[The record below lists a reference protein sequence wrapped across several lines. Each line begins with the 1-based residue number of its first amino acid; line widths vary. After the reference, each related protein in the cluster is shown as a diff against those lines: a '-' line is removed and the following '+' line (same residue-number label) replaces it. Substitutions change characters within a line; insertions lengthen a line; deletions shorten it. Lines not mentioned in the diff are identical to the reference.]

1 MSTATSR
8 LAVMGAEAKQPHKR
22 DEKGKGVERDERE
35 IKKYIKK
42 APTKTPE
49 QLEED
54 RQAAEQ
60 LARECEFRR
69 CRSIRAGVDFLRDF
83 LDCHFEEHLSQIR
96 ITCGLTLEEI
106 KMIGNEEDKKWGVR
120 QCRRLFNAPVLSDQI
135 GYLLWCELRQGDA
148 LDHKHE
154 KHENSE
160 SQVEEE
166 GQLSPV
172 EEVPQPQGS
181 EMERHR
187 KGSVDSEV
195 VSEPGSPTSSRTQ
208 RRWTGMSHENYGW
221 NPDYFTPSVLQNPG
235 AVTSPGSPASGPDE
249 GPQRERAGSAPDKLH
264 MPRKKVEY
272 LIEGFRKRT
281 ATGVGYLGAS
291 LARGYCL

>member
-8 LAVMGAEAKQPHKR
+8 LSVMGAEAKQPQKR
-22 DEKGKGVERDERE
+22 DEKEKEVKRDERE

-42 APTKTPE
+42 APVKTPE

-83 LDCHFEEHLSQIR
+83 LSCHFEEHLNQIR
-96 ITCGLTLEEI
+96 ITCGLTLEQI
-106 KMIGNEEDKKWGVR
+106 KMIGNEKDKKWGVR

-160 SQVEEE
+160 SEIEEE
-166 GQLSPV
+166 GQFTRIMEAP
-172 EEVPQPQGS
+172 ERQES

-187 KGSVDSEV
+187 KGSVDREV
-195 VSEPGSPTSSRTQ
+195 VSEPGSPTSRIH
-208 RRWTGMSHENYGW
+208 RRWTGMPHENYGW
-221 NPDYFTPSVLQNPG
+221 NPDYFTPSALQNPR
-235 AVTSPGSPASGPDE
+235 AVTSPGSPAPEPDE
-249 GPQRERAGSAPDKLH
+249 GPQRGRAGSAPDKLH
-264 MPRKKVEY
+264 MPRKKVEC

-281 ATGVGYLGAS
+281 ATGAGYLAAS